1 MRRYLLLINTLA
13 LSLASLFVQCNE
25 YVVLESTHDTY
36 VKGQLLS
43 SKESLTLDK
52 NQTMNVIGD
61 DGNLVLIKGL
71 FSGIIGDV
79 STKNEQSKDS
89 VINKLSTF
97 MTSLLMLLTSKQ
109 ETQLVAARSL
119 SIKGTG
125 GFTDNLDPWMIEIT
139 HKGHKCVNKTL
150 PLLKRINEGTSVITL
165 TYMLNNTQQQIH
177 TSPGSEKVQLASSY
191 KTHEIVFHK
200 TKQDFKNPT
209 FSALWMAYKGCHQQ
223 ANTMISTLRVNQVI
237 EQQAPR

>member
-209 FSALWMAYKGCHQQ
+209 FSALWMADKGCHQQ
-223 ANTMISTLRVNQVI
+223 ANIMISTLRVNQVI